1 MRKLKKIGL
10 LLFSAL
16 IFGCDFTVNQQNDS
30 EDITTIEG
38 SKLESGAWYF
48 KSYDLSEYANQT
60 VQIELSCKI
69 KTSSSNK
76 INLKWQINQDPEYPT
91 IAQAYVGS
99 DWEELKGTKEVS
111 IEAGNQ
117 LYLSNHQIVFPI

>member
-10 LLFSAL
+10 LFLFSTL
-16 IFGCDFTVNQQNDS
+16 LFGCDFTVKQPDN
-30 EDITTIEG
+30 ITTIKG
-38 SKLESGAWYF
+38 SELESGAWYF

-76 INLKWQINQDPEYPT
+76 INLK
-91 IAQAYVGS
+91 
-99 DWEELKGTKEVS
+99 
-111 IEAGNQ
+111 
-117 LYLSNHQIVFPI
+117 